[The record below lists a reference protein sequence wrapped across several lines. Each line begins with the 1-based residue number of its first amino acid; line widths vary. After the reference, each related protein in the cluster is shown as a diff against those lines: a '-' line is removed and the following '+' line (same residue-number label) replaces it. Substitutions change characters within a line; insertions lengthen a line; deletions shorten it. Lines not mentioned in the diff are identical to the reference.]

1 MSHDFGGRCPSPHA
15 CVTDAPAVVQCPA
28 CTAVCGGSDWT
39 PPRAEWVPRSPRASA
54 PHLRL
59 LCRCIPGA
67 YGLTGSPGVDG
78 RAGRYLALLRPGES
92 VGREPQA
99 PEGYPDLLMD
109 SQTPHRCDPEY
120 WGPMAGSPGPLSY
133 VWLTL
138 QGSGLAS
145 SERDCYIPTILPPF
159 NSLLFNAKASDLGK
173 ALLEIQSS
181 HREPDGGG

>member
-1 MSHDFGGRCPSPHA
+1 
-15 CVTDAPAVVQCPA
+15 
-28 CTAVCGGSDWT
+28 
-39 PPRAEWVPRSPRASA
+39 
-54 PHLRL
+54 
-59 LCRCIPGA
+59 
-67 YGLTGSPGVDG
+67 
-78 RAGRYLALLRPGES
+78 
-92 VGREPQA
+92 
-99 PEGYPDLLMD
+99 MD